1 MPLRSARKCLTCL
14 GTAVAIACILS
25 GQGGALVPAEARASK
40 PNIVFILMEGHKGE
54 KSRDPAVYDLDQR
67 RLIDAEITRR
77 TIDFLI
83 TDPKEEYPTTALR
96 NSWNAGPAMKIVA
109 EFESSL
115 KKHPPIKPG
124 TPDPYTP
131 PSE

>member
-14 GTAVAIACILS
+14 GTAVAVACILS
-25 GQGGALVPAEARASK
+25 GQGGALVPAEVRASK
-40 PNIVFILMEGHKGE
+40 PNNVFILMEGHKGE
-54 KSRDPAVYDLDQR
+54 KSRDLAVYDLDQR

-83 TDPKEEYPTTALR
+83 TDPKEEYPATALR
-96 NSWNAGPAMKIVA
+96 NSWTAGPAMKFVG
-109 EFESSL
+109 EFENSL

-124 TPDPYTP
+124 APDPYTP

>member
-14 GTAVAIACILS
+14 GTAVAIVCILS

-77 TIDFLI
+77 TIVLI